1 MKKYL
6 KLFRVTHY
14 LKNLLIFV
22 PIFFAEHLYDWR
34 QVCYLIFMIVPFCL
48 ASSAI
53 YVINDIKDADKDRM
67 HPQKCKRPIASGAIS
82 KKSAKM
88 ALVILIAVSILMVS
102 ITIPMGLFCWQAAV
116 LLILYFSINFGYSN
130 GLKNIPIM
138 DIALLASGYLI
149 RLFYGASLV
158 NVAVSP
164 WLYLTVMAGAFYL
177 GMGKRRNEMKNIS
190 GGNTR
195 MVLNKYNYE
204 FLDKNMH
211 VCLGLSIAF
220 YSLWAIQTDYV
231 GMIWTIPLILLILMK
246 YSLDIEDDNAEG
258 DPMKVVI
265 NDKVLLIMGASYFT
279 MVFLI
284 IYLL

>member
-1 MKKYL
+1 
-6 KLFRVTHY
+6 
-14 LKNLLIFV
+14 
-22 PIFFAEHLYDWR
+22 
-34 QVCYLIFMIVPFCL
+34 MIVPFCL